1 MRFPFTLLS
10 ALITAVSTVRGQA
23 PAVAGTVV
31 NGKVVVRVFV
41 TLSDSVTPYYPV
53 ANLPLRFYRSGKDSA
68 TAITDVS
75 GATSIVLSPGDY
87 RLLSAKPVTWRGY
100 VYSWNVPIVVR
111 PGMPM
116 IDLRPPDS
124 DVAAVTRVNADPQ
137 RSERGSVVDTVFR
150 GYTQSLV
157 PPKDAGTAFL
167 LSFLITG
174 AGQMYAGETG
184 RGITMLLMSAVGAG
198 VYLNAL
204 TTQVNCASY
213 SYSSCDSSTGG
224 LALAGVGLWVGTWIY
239 SMADAGPAVR
249 RYNASRGL
257 TAVARQGPHGT
268 TQLGLSIALR

>member
-1 MRFPFTLLS
+1 MDWFVKNFLKAAVAWLILGGLAGLAMAAYPAWTVYRAAHTHMLLLGFVTMMIFGVGYHVIPRFAGAPIRDRRAPTAHWWLANGGLALMVIGFVMRASGSVAVATWILSTGGVLTGLGMVVFAFVVWRTLD
-10 ALITAVSTVRGQA
+10 RPP
-23 PAVAGTVV
+23 PAV
-31 NGKVVVRVFV
+31 R
-41 TLSDSVTPYYPV
+41 
-53 ANLPLRFYRSGKDSA
+53 
-68 TAITDVS
+68 
-75 GATSIVLSPGDY
+75 
-87 RLLSAKPVTWRGY
+87 
-100 VYSWNVPIVVR
+100 
-111 PGMPM
+111 
-116 IDLRPPDS
+116 
-124 DVAAVTRVNADPQ
+124 
-137 RSERGSVVDTVFR
+137 
-150 GYTQSLV
+150 
-157 PPKDAGTAFL
+157 AFL